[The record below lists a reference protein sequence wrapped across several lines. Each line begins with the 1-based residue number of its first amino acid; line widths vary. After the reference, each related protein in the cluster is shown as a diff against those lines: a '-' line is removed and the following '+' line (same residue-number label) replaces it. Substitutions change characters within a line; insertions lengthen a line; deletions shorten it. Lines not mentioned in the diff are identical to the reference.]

1 MSGLPTEQITLII
14 AAIAA
19 FIYAMSYA
27 VRTTA
32 DVSSKRA
39 EKDRLAAEVSANLAT
54 AVAEQLKSLA
64 EEVKRLTSKLDT
76 TEGKLDDANKK
87 IDAIKD
93 ELVQQRSDSS
103 NVSDGQQRRIDKLRV
118 GLELD
123 GPRETLDAVLHQD
136 NKDRIAQEGNK
147 DEQ

>member
-1 MSGLPTEQITLII
+1 MTLPTEQITLII

-54 AVAEQLKSLA
+54 AVADQLKGLA

-87 IDAIKD
+87 IDAIQN
-93 ELVQQRSDSS
+93 ELVKQRTESKDDA
-103 NVSDGQQRRIDKLRV
+103 DGLLKRIDDLRAA
-118 GLELD
+118 LIKD
-123 GPRETLDAVLHQD
+123 GSRETLDAALE
-136 NKDRIAQEGNK
+136 KDDQAK
-147 DEQ
+147 